1 MFFEGQVE
9 NGIVAILFVL
19 MIFILIPIPLYLIY
33 YCTSSFL
40 RVHLAAGVC
49 WAAFQVFD
57 KDCSGT
63 VTFDELEQVLN
74 SAMME
79 GHDIYGRSRK
89 TMTCRKTR
97 PQTPKFATS

>member
-1 MFFEGQVE
+1 MAPE
-9 NGIVAILFVL
+9 NGWLEDDPFLFRSL
-19 MIFILIPIPLYLIY
+19 IFRCKTSVSGRVFQELIFPAQRAP
-33 YCTSSFL
+33 
-40 RVHLAAGVC
+40 GVC

-79 GHDIYGRSRK
+79 GHEIS
-89 TMTCRKTR
+89 
-97 PQTPKFATS
+97 

>member
-1 MFFEGQVE
+1 
-9 NGIVAILFVL
+9 
-19 MIFILIPIPLYLIY
+19 MIFIFIPIPLYLIS

-40 RVHLAAGVC
+40 RGHLAAGVC

-79 GHDIYGRSRK
+79 GHDMPKKHIPKHQSL
-89 TMTCRKTR
+89 R
-97 PQTPKFATS
+97 PS